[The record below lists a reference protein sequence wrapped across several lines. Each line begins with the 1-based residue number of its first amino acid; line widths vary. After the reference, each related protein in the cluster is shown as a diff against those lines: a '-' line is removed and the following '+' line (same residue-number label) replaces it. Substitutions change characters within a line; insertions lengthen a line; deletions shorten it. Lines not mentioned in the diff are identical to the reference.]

1 MATANITVGRV
12 RAIIADEHPD
22 GFSWSRSAW
31 SRGVREYALDL
42 LADWPYGTPLDAATV
57 VDKLKNGADSWG
69 QYSRDGSALVYD
81 DDIAERLCTPSELKR
96 KHGGKLAPN
105 KRETWLDVQS
115 RALFQAAELIRLI
128 VTRMA

>member
-31 SRGVREYALDL
+31 SRGVRRYALDL

-57 VDKLKNGADSWG
+57 GLPRMRG
-69 QYSRDGSALVYD
+69 D
-81 DDIAERLCTPSELKR
+81 DPCSPTIGITWQEF
-96 KHGGKLAPN
+96 APHA
-105 KRETWLDVQS
+105 RG
-115 RALFQAAELIRLI
+115 
-128 VTRMA
+128 

>member
-1 MATANITVGRV
+1 M
-12 RAIIADEHPD
+12 
-22 GFSWSRSAW
+22 
-31 SRGVREYALDL
+31 
-42 LADWPYGTPLDAATV
+42 
-57 VDKLKNGADSWG
+57 DKLKNGADSWG